1 MTSMFNVT
9 RFGWTMAPTL
19 IIIDLQ
25 NDFVGADGVLQK
37 RHIPLG
43 PILNNLRPICQLF
56 HDQGWPIIAIRSEY
70 SRARPDDRD
79 ALEEV
84 SNFTQLFTLSS
95 HLSGTHTGKRP
106 FCVPGSKGANFHPT
120 FEALL
125 STVSHCVITKSQYSA
140 FTSTALEQTL
150 GPPQPTSPSDPTLS
164 TLLGTPL
171 YFAGVTANNCILA
184 SLVSAFHA
192 GYQCFALSD
201 CLGATSLNLLAASLA
216 VIEKYYG
223 TVLPSAFATVS
234 TISAAAHTS
243 RRILYYVNGSIPS
256 WRVMMALHLKG
267 ITYTRK
273 RLHVMTTPKETRTE
287 EFLAINPRGK
297 TPTLI
302 EPDGNILIESMAI
315 LEYLHADDESRRG
328 ILKNNPTARKAW
340 ILENQRFHETE
351 NIHNVFEDIEL
362 LYKESRD
369 EPHTRK
375 RIYDAYV
382 ATTTELRIWERYLEH
397 STFVTGE
404 EFGLADCAFFP
415 CLAYLVHRGFDLQKE
430 DEGFP
435 RLKAYYERVDALP
448 CAKDARPKGYDKLG
462 KSLFLEVH
470 EIAEELKEGE
480 ADELPGSFFEA
491 KMRRA

>member
-1 MTSMFNVT
+1 MPP
-9 RFGWTMAPTL
+9 AL

-25 NDFVGADGVLQK
+25 NDFVAPDGVLK
-37 RHIPLG
+37 KSHIPLE

-70 SRARPDDRD
+70 ERASED
-79 ALEEV
+79 V
-84 SNFTQLFTLSS
+84 SDSLS

-106 FCVPGSKGANFHPT
+106 FCVPGSEGANFHPD

-125 STVSHCVITKSQYSA
+125 STVSHRVVIKSQYSA
-140 FTSTALEQTL
+140 FTNTNLEQIL
-150 GPPQPTSPSDPTLS
+150 GPPQPTSPTNA

-171 YFAGVTANNCILA
+171 YFAGVTANNCVLA
-184 SLVSAFHA
+184 SIVSAFRA

-201 CLGATSLNLLAASLA
+201 CLGSTSPNLLTASLA
-216 VIEKYYG
+216 VIDKYYG
-223 TVLPSAFATVS
+223 TVLSCTSATVG
-234 TISAAAHTS
+234 TISAAAQTS

-267 ITYTRK
+267 ISYTRK
-273 RLHVMTTPKETRTE
+273 RLHVMTTPKETRTA
-287 EFLAINPRGK
+287 EFLAINHRGK
-297 TPTLI
+297 TPTLV

-315 LEYLHADDESRRG
+315 LEYLHADDDSRRD
-328 ILKNNPTARKAW
+328 PTARKAW

-362 LYKESRD
+362 LYKESRN
-369 EPHTRK
+369 ELHTRK
-375 RIYDAYV
+375 RVYDAYV
-382 ATTTELRIWERYLEH
+382 ATTAELKIWERYLEH
-397 STFVTGE
+397 STFIAGE

-435 RLKAYYERVDALP
+435 RLKAYYDRVDALP

-462 KSLFLEVH
+462 KSLFNEVH
-470 EIAEELKEGE
+470 EIAEELKERE
-480 ADELPGSFFEA
+480 VDELPGSYFEA

>member
-1 MTSMFNVT
+1 MPPS
-9 RFGWTMAPTL
+9 L

-25 NDFVGADGVLQK
+25 NDFVGPDGVLSK
-37 RHIPLG
+37 SHIPLE
-43 PILNNLRPICQLF
+43 PILNNLRPICQIF

-70 SRARPDDRD
+70 GRARPNDGD

-84 SNFTQLFTLSS
+84 SKSTSTHLS

-106 FCVPGSKGANFHPT
+106 FCIPGSKGANFHPAI
-120 FEALL
+120 EALL
-125 STVSHCVITKSQYSA
+125 STVSHRVMIKSQYSA
-140 FTSTALEQTL
+140 FTGTGLEQIL
-150 GPPQPTSPSDPTLS
+150 GPPHSTLPSDATPS
-164 TLLGTPL
+164 ALLGTPL

-184 SLVSAFHA
+184 SLISAFRA

-201 CLGATSLNLLAASLA
+201 CLGATSPNLLAASLS

-223 TVLPSAFATVS
+223 TVLSSAFATAG
-234 TISAAAHTS
+234 TISAAAQTS

-273 RLHVMTTPKETRTE
+273 RLHVMTTPKETRTT

-315 LEYLHADDESRRG
+315 LEYLHSDDRSHHDM
-328 ILKNNPTARKAW
+328 LDNLTARKAW

-375 RIYDAYV
+375 RVYDAYV

-397 STFVTGE
+397 STFIAGE
-404 EFGLADCAFFP
+404 NFGIADCAFFP
-415 CLAYLVHRGFDLQKE
+415 CLAYLVHRGFNLEKE

-435 RLKAYYERVDALP
+435 RLKEYYERVDALP

-462 KSLFLEVH
+462 KSLFREVH
-470 EIAEELKEGE
+470 EIAEELKKGE
-480 ADELPGSFFEA
+480 ADELPAVTFFEV
-491 KMRRA
+491 KRRA

>member
-1 MTSMFNVT
+1 MPPALV
-9 RFGWTMAPTL
+9 
-19 IIIDLQ
+19 IIDLQ
-25 NDFVGADGVLQK
+25 NDFVDPDGLLK
-37 RHIPLG
+37 KSHIRLG
-43 PILNNLRPICQLF
+43 PILKNLSPLCQLF

-70 SRARPDDRD
+70 GLAKPDDGD
-79 ALEEV
+79 ASEEV
-84 SNFTQLFTLSS
+84 PSSSTYLSY
-95 HLSGTHTGKRP
+95 LSGTHTGKRP
-106 FCVPGSKGANFHPT
+106 FCVPGSEGAKFHIA

-125 STVSHCVITKSQYSA
+125 SNVSHRVITKSQYSA
-140 FTSTALEQTL
+140 FTNTGLEQIL
-150 GPPQPTSPSDPTLS
+150 GPPEPTSPSDATPSTL
-164 TLLGTPL
+164 LLGTPL
-171 YFAGVTANNCILA
+171 YFAGVTANNCVLSSII
-184 SLVSAFHA
+184 SAFRA

-201 CLGATSLNLLAASLA
+201 CLGVTSPNLLTASLA
-216 VIEKYYG
+216 VIDKYYG
-223 TVLPSAFATVS
+223 TVLPSTSATVS
-234 TISAAAHTS
+234 TISATAHTS

-273 RLHVMTTPKETRTE
+273 RLHVMTTPKETRTA

-315 LEYLHADDESRRG
+315 LEYLHADDESSRRG
-328 ILKNNPTARKAW
+328 IPLNNNNPTARKAW

-369 EPHTRK
+369 EPHIRK

-382 ATTTELRIWERYLEH
+382 ATITELKIWERYLEH
-397 STFVTGE
+397 STFIAGE
-404 EFGLADCAFFP
+404 EFGIADCAFFP
-415 CLAYLVHRGFDLQKE
+415 CLAYLVHRGFDLKKE

-435 RLKAYYERVDALP
+435 KLEAYYRRVDALP
-448 CAKDARPKGYDKLG
+448 CANDARPKGYDKLG
-462 KSLFLEVH
+462 KSLFGEVH

-480 ADELPGSFFEA
+480 VKALPGTYFEA

>member
-1 MTSMFNVT
+1 MPP
-9 RFGWTMAPTL
+9 AL

-25 NDFVGADGVLQK
+25 NDFVAPDGLLK
-37 RHIPLG
+37 KSHIPIE

-56 HDQGWPIIAIRSEY
+56 HDQGWPLIAVRSEY
-70 SRARPDDRD
+70 GPARQHDRD
-79 ALEEV
+79 AL
-84 SNFTQLFTLSS
+84 SILKASAFASTHLSQ
-95 HLSGTHTGKRP
+95 LSGTHTGKRP
-106 FCVPGSKGANFHPT
+106 FCVPDSKGAEFHPA

-125 STVSHCVITKSQYSA
+125 STVSHHVITKSQYSA
-140 FTSTALEQTL
+140 FTNTGLEQIL
-150 GPPQPTSPSDPTLS
+150 GPPQSTSPSESDAIPPTV
-164 TLLGTPL
+164 LGTPL
-171 YFAGVTANNCILA
+171 YFAGVTANNCVLA
-184 SLVSAFHA
+184 SLISAFRA

-201 CLGATSLNLLAASLA
+201 CLGATSPNLLAASIA
-216 VIEKYYG
+216 VIDKYYG
-223 TVLPSAFATVS
+223 TVLPSPFATIS
-234 TISAAAHTS
+234 TISAAAHTH

-273 RLHVMTTPKETRTE
+273 RLHVMTTPKETRTAD
-287 EFLAINPRGK
+287 FLAINPRGK

-315 LEYLHADDESRRG
+315 LEYLNADDESRHCRK
-328 ILKNNPTARKAW
+328 LNSPTTRKAW

-382 ATTTELRIWERYLEH
+382 ATIAELKIWERYLEH
-397 STFVTGE
+397 STFIAGE
-404 EFGLADCAFFP
+404 EFGIADCAFFP
-415 CLAYLVHRGFDLQKE
+415 CLAYLVHRGFDLEQE
-430 DEGFP
+430 GEGFW
-435 RLKAYYERVDALP
+435 RLKAYYDRVDALP
-448 CAKDARPKGYDKLG
+448 CANDARPKGYDKVG

-470 EIAEELKEGE
+470 KIAEELQETP
-480 ADELPGSFFEA
+480 DELPGGFFEA
-491 KMRRA
+491 KMRRV

>member
-1 MTSMFNVT
+1 MPP
-9 RFGWTMAPTL
+9 AL

-25 NDFVGADGVLQK
+25 TDFVSPDGLLK
-37 RHIPLG
+37 KSHIPLE

-70 SRARPDDRD
+70 GRARPDDGN

-84 SNFTQLFTLSS
+84 SNSASTQLSY
-95 HLSGTHTGKRP
+95 LSGTHTGKRP
-106 FCVPGSKGANFHPT
+106 FCVPGSKGANFHPD

-125 STVSHCVITKSQYSA
+125 STVSHRVLTKSQYSA
-140 FTSTALEQTL
+140 FTNTDLEQIL
-150 GPPQPTSPSDPTLS
+150 GPPQPTSPSDATPS

-171 YFAGVTANNCILA
+171 YFAGVTANNCVLA
-184 SLVSAFHA
+184 SIISAFRA
-192 GYQCFALSD
+192 GYQCFSLSD
-201 CLGATSLNLLAASLA
+201 CLGATSPNLLTASLA

-223 TVLPSAFATVS
+223 TVLPSALTTVS
-234 TISAAAHTS
+234 TITAAAQTS

-267 ITYTRK
+267 IPYTRK
-273 RLHVMTTPKETRTE
+273 RLHVMTTPKETRTA

-302 EPDGNILIESMAI
+302 EPDGTILIESMAI
-315 LEYLHADDESRRG
+315 LEYLHANDESHRG
-328 ILKNNPTARKAW
+328 IPNDPTARKAW

-375 RIYDAYV
+375 RVYDAYV
-382 ATTTELRIWERYLEH
+382 ATITELRIWEGYLEH
-397 STFVTGE
+397 STFIAGE
-404 EFGLADCAFFP
+404 KFGLADCAFFP

-430 DEGFP
+430 DGGFP

-462 KSLFLEVH
+462 KSLFREVH
-470 EIAEELKEGE
+470 EIAENLKEGE
-480 ADELPGSFFEA
+480 AHELPGTFFEA
-491 KMRRA
+491 KMRQA

>member
-1 MTSMFNVT
+1 MPP
-9 RFGWTMAPTL
+9 AL
-19 IIIDLQ
+19 IIVDLQ
-25 NDFVGADGVLQK
+25 NDFVAPDGLLGMS
-37 RHIPLG
+37 HIPLG

-56 HDQGWPIIAIRSEY
+56 HDQGWPIIAIHSEY
-70 SRARPDDRD
+70 DRARPDDGD

-84 SNFTQLFTLSS
+84 SNFTS

-106 FCVPGSKGANFHPT
+106 FCVPGSNGANFHPD

-125 STVSHCVITKSQYSA
+125 STVSHRVMTKLQYSA
-140 FTSTALEQTL
+140 FANTGLEQIL
-150 GPPQPTSPSDPTLS
+150 GAPQPSDSTPSKEPPSTSLALHPNTASS
-164 TLLGTPL
+164 QTLLGTPL
-171 YFAGVTANNCILA
+171 YFAGVTANNCVLA
-184 SLVSAFHA
+184 SLISAFRA
-192 GYQCFALSD
+192 GYQCFVLSD
-201 CLGATSLNLLAASLA
+201 CLGATSPNLLAASLA

-223 TVLPSAFATVS
+223 TVLPSTFATVS
-234 TISAAAHTS
+234 TITAAAHTS

-267 ITYTRK
+267 IPYTRK
-273 RLHVMTTPKETRTE
+273 RLHVMTTPKETRTA

-302 EPDGNILIESMAI
+302 EPDGNILIESVAI
-315 LEYLHADDESRRG
+315 LDYLHADDESRRG
-328 ILKNNPTARKAW
+328 ILNNPTARKAW
-340 ILENQRFHETE
+340 ILEIQRFHETE
-351 NIHNVFEDIEL
+351 NIHYVFEDIEL

-369 EPHTRK
+369 EPHIRK

-397 STFVTGE
+397 STFIAGE

-430 DEGFP
+430 DGGFS
-435 RLKAYYERVDALP
+435 RLKAYYECVDALP

-462 KSLFLEVH
+462 TSLFRKVH
-470 EIAEELKEGE
+470 EIAEELKEDKV
-480 ADELPGSFFEA
+480 DELPGTFFEA

>member
-1 MTSMFNVT
+1 MPP
-9 RFGWTMAPTL
+9 AL

-25 NDFVGADGVLQK
+25 NDFVAPDGLLK
-37 RHIPLG
+37 KSHIPLG

-56 HDQGWPIIAIRSEY
+56 HEQGWPIIAIRSEY
-70 SRARPDDRD
+70 GPARPDDGD
-79 ALEEV
+79 ALEEG
-84 SNFTQLFTLSS
+84 SDFIPTNLSY
-95 HLSGTHTGKRP
+95 LSGTHTGKRP
-106 FCVPGSKGANFHPT
+106 FCVPGSEGANFHPA

-125 STVSHCVITKSQYSA
+125 STISHRVITKSQYSA
-140 FTSTALEQTL
+140 FINTGLEQIL
-150 GPPQPTSPSDPTLS
+150 GPPQPTSPSDATPS

-184 SLVSAFHA
+184 SLISAFRA

-201 CLGATSLNLLAASLA
+201 CLGATSPNLLAASLA

-223 TVLPSAFATVS
+223 TALTSSLATVS

-273 RLHVMTTPKETRTE
+273 RLHVMTTPKETRTA

-297 TPTLI
+297 TPTLV

-315 LEYLHADDESRRG
+315 LEYLHADDKSRRG
-328 ILKNNPTARKAW
+328 ILNNPTARKAW
-340 ILENQRFHETE
+340 ILKNQRFHETE

-362 LYKESRD
+362 LYKDSRD
-369 EPHTRK
+369 APYVRK

-382 ATTTELRIWERYLEH
+382 ATITELRIWEGYLEH
-397 STFVTGE
+397 STFIAGE

-462 KSLFLEVH
+462 KSLFREVH

-480 ADELPGSFFEA
+480 ADGLPGSFFEA
-491 KMRRA
+491 KIRRA

>member
-1 MTSMFNVT
+1 MPP
-9 RFGWTMAPTL
+9 AL

-25 NDFVGADGVLQK
+25 NDFVSPDGLLK
-37 RHIPLG
+37 KSHIPLE

-56 HDQGWPIIAIRSEY
+56 HDQGWPIISIRSEY
-70 SRARPDDRD
+70 GRASPDHGD

-84 SNFTQLFTLSS
+84 SNFTSTHLS

-106 FCVPGSKGANFHPT
+106 FCVPGSKGANFHPE

-125 STVSHCVITKSQYSA
+125 STVSHRVITKSQYSA
-140 FTSTALEQTL
+140 FTNTALEQILT
-150 GPPQPTSPSDPTLS
+150 PQLTSPSDASPS
-164 TLLGTPL
+164 NLLGTPL
-171 YFAGVTANNCILA
+171 YFAGVTANNCVLA
-184 SLVSAFHA
+184 SLISAFRA

-201 CLGATSLNLLAASLA
+201 CLGATSPNLLAASLA

-223 TVLPSAFATVS
+223 SVLPSAFATVS

-273 RLHVMTTPKETRTE
+273 RLHVMTTPKETRTA
-287 EFLAINPRGK
+287 EFLGINPRGK

-328 ILKNNPTARKAW
+328 IPNNPTARKAW

-362 LYKESRD
+362 LYKESCD

-397 STFVTGE
+397 STFIAGE

-430 DEGFP
+430 DEGFS

-462 KSLFLEVH
+462 KSLFEKVH
-470 EIAEELKEGE
+470 EIADELKEGE
-480 ADELPGSFFEA
+480 ADELPVSFFEA